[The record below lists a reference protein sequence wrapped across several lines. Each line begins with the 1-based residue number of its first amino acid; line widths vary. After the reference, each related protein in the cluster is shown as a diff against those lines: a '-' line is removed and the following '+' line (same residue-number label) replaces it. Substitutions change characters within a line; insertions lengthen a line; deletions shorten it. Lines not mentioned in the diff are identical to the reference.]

1 MRQRLRSKDLPL
13 REDIRFLGRLLGE
26 TIRDQ
31 EGAALYEAMEELRR
45 MSTGF
50 QREQD
55 PAGRAALEA
64 ALSALDLSTAIKMIR
79 SGFHFSQ
86 LANIAEDHH
95 RVRQARTKARAGLT
109 PGPGTMAHALARARA
124 AGVAHEELKHFFE
137 SALVTPVLTAHPTE
151 VRRMSG
157 IAREVEIS
165 RCLAERDRMLSTPEE
180 EATREATF
188 RSAILTLW
196 QTSILR
202 GKRLRVV
209 DEINN
214 GLLYYDTT
222 FLREVPRLYAALED
236 ALAAQDP
243 AWKGVALPS
252 FFRMASWIGGD
263 RDGNPH
269 VTAPVLREAIRLQSR
284 CVFSLYLQELQAL
297 KGELSLDC
305 RLVAVSEGVTRL
317 ANLCGAVET
326 HREEETYR
334 GAVATIVARLSAA
347 AGALGHEDMSR
358 TAGRSVPPYA
368 TAAELSKDL
377 AELQC
382 SLEANGSAL
391 LARGRLRA
399 LCRAVGVFGFH
410 LAGLDLRQNSDVHAR
425 TVAEILARAGTPG
438 YSDLDEPVR
447 VERLRAALRSV
458 MPLVVH
464 QFSYSDEANRELA
477 IVHAAAEAQRLY
489 GTAAIPNYVIS
500 KTDAVSDIFEVAL
513 LLKEAWLLRPGGEL
527 AMNIVPLFET
537 IDDLR
542 NCPRIM
548 DQLFGIPE
556 YVTMLKSRGGVQEV
570 MLGYS
575 DSNKDGGFLT
585 ASWELYKAELS
596 LIEVFA
602 KHGIVLRLFHGRGGS
617 VGRGG
622 GPSYQAILGQPNG
635 AVQGAIRVTE
645 QGEVIAAK
653 YSNPELGRGNLELLA
668 AATLEATLLHPQQP
682 APRPEF
688 LAAMETLSSAA
699 YEAYRD
705 LVYGTL
711 GFVDYFWQSTVI
723 GEIANLNIGSRP
735 ASRSN
740 SRRIEDLRAIPWV
753 FSWAQCRLM
762 LPAWYGFGT
771 AVREYVTANP
781 DGLATLRGMYA
792 EWPFLRAMLSNMEM
806 VLAKTNIGIAAR
818 YAELVEDV
826 ELRNAIFKQIMGE
839 WELTIEMLLT
849 VTGREALLEENPL
862 LARSIQSRLPY
873 LDPLN
878 DLQVELLR
886 RHRAGDTDERVVEGI
901 RLAIHAIATGLRNSG

>member
-26 TIRDQ
+26 TIREQ
-31 EGAALYEAMEELRR
+31 EGAALFEAMESLRQ
-45 MSTGF
+45 MSTAVH
-50 QREQD
+50 RDLDSACHASLET
-55 PAGRAALEA
+55 ALR
-64 ALSALDLSTAIKMIR
+64 SLDLSTAIKMIR

-95 RVRQARTKARAGLT
+95 RVRQARTRARAGLT
-109 PGPGTMAHALARARA
+109 PGPGTMSYALKHARA
-124 AGVAHEELKHFFE
+124 AGITHDELRRFFE
-137 SALVTPVLTAHPTE
+137 TARVTPVLTAHPTE

-180 EATREATF
+180 EAARDATL

-236 ALAAQDP
+236 ALAACDP
-243 AWKGVALPS
+243 SWKGVELPS
-252 FFRMASWIGGD
+252 FFRMGSWIGGD
-263 RDGNPH
+263 RDGNPF
-269 VTAPVLREAIRLQSR
+269 VTAPVLRDALKMQSR
-284 CVFSLYLQELQAL
+284 RAFALYFQELQAL
-297 KGELSLDC
+297 KGELSLDS
-305 RLVAVSEGVTRL
+305 RLVPNSDAVTHL
-317 ANLCGAVET
+317 AEISGEIEE
-326 HREEETYR
+326 HREHETYR
-334 GAVATIVARLSAA
+334 RATSTIIARLSATA
-347 AGALGHEDMSR
+347 AALGHEEMAR
-358 TAGRSVPPYA
+358 TTGRSVPIYA
-368 TAAELSKDL
+368 SAADLSDDL
-377 AELQC
+377 AELQR
-382 SLEANGSAL
+382 SLEANGASL
-391 LARGRLRA
+391 LAGGRLRA
-399 LCRAVGVFGFH
+399 LRRTVGVFGFH

-425 TVAEILARAGTPG
+425 TVDEILTRAGTPG
-438 YSDLDEPVR
+438 YAELDEASR
-447 VERLRAALRSV
+447 VACLRSALRSV
-458 MPLVVH
+458 APLVGDKAT
-464 QFSYSDEANRELA
+464 YSEEANRELA
-477 IVHAAAEAQRLY
+477 IVRNAAEVHRLY
-489 GTAAIPNYVIS
+489 GDAAIPNYVIS
-500 KTDAVSDIFEVAL
+500 KTDSVSDILEVAL
-513 LLKEAWLLRPGGEL
+513 LLKDAWLLRPGNEL

-537 IDDLR
+537 IGDLKA
-542 NCPRIM
+542 CARIM
-548 DQLFGIPE
+548 DALFDIGE
-556 YVTMLKSRGGVQEV
+556 YRAMLKSRGNTQEV

-602 KHGIVLRLFHGRGGS
+602 KHGVGLRLFHGRGGS

-622 GPSYQAILGQPNG
+622 GPSYQAILGQPSG

-653 YSNPELGRGNLELLA
+653 YSSPELGRGNLELLA

-688 LAAMETLSSAA
+688 LAAMEALSDS
-699 YEAYRD
+699 AYRAYRG
-705 LVYGTL
+705 LVYETE
-711 GFVDYFWQSTVI
+711 GFEDYFWQSTVI
-723 GEIANLNIGSRP
+723 SEIANLNMGSRP
-735 ASRSN
+735 ASRTKT
-740 SRRIEDLRAIPWV
+740 RRIEDLRAIPWV

-762 LPAWYGFGT
+762 LPAWFGFGT
-771 AVREYVTANP
+771 AVRDFIAANP
-781 DGLATLRGMYA
+781 NGLATLRAMYA
-792 EWPFLRAMLSNMEM
+792 KWPFMQAMLSNMEM
-806 VLAKTNIGIAAR
+806 VLAKTDIDIAAR
-818 YAELVEDV
+818 YAELVEDAA
-826 ELRNAIFKQIMGE
+826 LRESIFARLKNE
-839 WELTIEMLLT
+839 WSLTIEMLLQ
-849 VTGREALLEENPL
+849 VTEHEALLEANPL
-862 LARSIQSRLPY
+862 LARSIQSRFPY

-886 RHRAGDTDERVVEGI
+886 RHRAGDSDPRVVEGI